1 MKTLRFCSLALMLVM
16 TPLCLQAR
24 RFALST
30 NLIDYAALC
39 TVNLDAAYAVDRQ
52 WSLSLGGRYNP
63 WTFRKGDVSRQF
75 QTRQISV
82 AAGARYWPWHV
93 YSGWWVAA
101 KAKYQEYNIGGLF
114 SDRTEEGDGY
124 GLGFSAGYSYML
136 LPSLNLEFGLGFWTG
151 VKKYAVY
158 DCPSCGLTTES
169 GTKGFILPNEILLS
183 LVYVF

>member
-1 MKTLRFCSLALMLVM
+1 MKTLRFCALALMLVM

-93 YSGWWVAA
+93 YSGWWISG
-101 KAKYQEYNIGGLF
+101 KIRYQEYNFGGIL
-114 SDRTEEGDGY
+114 SRGAREGDRVGAS
-124 GLGFSAGYSYML
+124 FSAGYTYML
-136 LPSLNLEFGLGFWTG
+136 RPNLNIEFGIGFWTG
-151 VKKYAVY
+151 IDWYSEY
-158 DCPSCGLTTES
+158 SCIFCGITSAS
-169 GTKGFILPNEILLS
+169 GRRGYILPDDLTIS
-183 LVYVF
+183 ISYVF